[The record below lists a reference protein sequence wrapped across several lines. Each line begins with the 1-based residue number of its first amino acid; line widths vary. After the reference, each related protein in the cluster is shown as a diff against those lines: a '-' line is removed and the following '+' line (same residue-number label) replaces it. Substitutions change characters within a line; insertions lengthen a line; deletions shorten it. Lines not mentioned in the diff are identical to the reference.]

1 MDFRDILLV
10 SDFDRTLTDS
20 TGAIPRE
27 NIDAITRFIEGG
39 GIFTVATGRAKA
51 SFAAQYSRLPI
62 NAPVIVANGALV
74 YDFERDEIISISPL
88 EEDEREIIG
97 RLASRFCKNT
107 TMTLESGLEVYLP
120 DDVFSVAENEFTRR
134 HYAEVGVEAR
144 LSPIAEIP
152 LPWLKAVFTGEPES
166 LTSLEDAARELGLP
180 GSRSMAYMFEIQNRD
195 TDKGT
200 AARKLARDLGRST
213 LICAGDAP
221 NDLAM
226 LYEADLAFIPESA
239 DKAMLGRGFR
249 TAAHIDRGTIADII
263 NTVSAL

>member
-10 SDFDRTLTDS
+10 SDFDRTLTDT
-20 TGAIPRE
+20 TGSIPRE

-51 SFAAQYSRLPI
+51 SFAEQYHRLPI

-74 YDFERDEIISISPL
+74 YDFEQDEIVSISPL
-88 EEDEREIIG
+88 ESDERDIISS
-97 RLASRFCKNT
+97 LAARFCKST

-120 DDVFSVAENEFTRR
+120 DDVYSVAENEFTRR
-134 HYAEVGVEAR
+134 HYAEVGVVAR
-144 LSPIAEIP
+144 RAPIADIP
-152 LPWLKAVFTGEPES
+152 LPWLKAVFTGEPDS
-166 LTSLEDAARELGLP
+166 LCTLEDAAQELGLP
-180 GSRSMAYMFEIQNRD
+180 GSRSMSYMFEIQNRR

-213 LICAGDAP
+213 LVCAGDAP

-226 LYEADLAFIPESA
+226 LNEADFAFIPESA
-239 DKAMLGRGFR
+239 DKAMLGRGFKV
-249 TAAHIDRGTIADII
+249 AAHIDRGTIADII
-263 NTVSAL
+263 NTLAAL